1 MGWFDGFEDQ
11 QSGKRRHL
19 PGLPDGVRPKGI
31 PPVVGLPR
39 VVTPPVVMPPVVL
52 PRAALPRRMRSRR
65 VLPVIAALLLSA
77 CANPHGLD
85 WDLRNNAG
93 ATSTA
98 VENATAAR
106 PAADANGVISYP
118 GYQVVLARRGDTVAA
133 VASRLGLPA
142 GQLGT
147 FNALHPTDTLREG
160 EVLALPVRVA
170 ASPAAVTG
178 ATGQLIGAGNPGSG
192 TSAGG
197 VDIAA
202 IATTALDRVGT
213 TATSATGAAAP
224 KAGSLPFASAGSGPV
239 PVRYQV
245 KRGETAFTIARQFNI
260 PAKALADWNGL
271 GPDLSVREGQYLII
285 PTAADISRVP
295 GAAAGATAATT
306 ATPALDTTPPGV
318 GSPTP
323 APPSAKLPLPAE
335 KTVPAAQA
343 AKLTPPAPDLGPTRT
358 TASAAAMAMPVDGKI
373 IRSYDGKTN
382 QGIDISAVAGA
393 EVRAAE
399 DGTVAVIT
407 HDPATGALIVILRHT
422 GGLLTVYAGLDSASV
437 AKDAVVKRGQTLGT
451 VKGGSPAQMHFEVRQ
466 GQQSLDPLTY
476 LQ

>member
-11 QSGKRRHL
+11 HSGKRRHL
-19 PGLPDGVRPKGI
+19 PGLPGGVRPKGI

-170 ASPAAVTG
+170 ASPAGLPG
-178 ATGQLIGAGNPGSG
+178 AAGQLIGSGTPGSG
-192 TSAGG
+192 ASAGG

-202 IATTALDRVGT
+202 IATTALDRLGT
-213 TATSATGAAAP
+213 TATSATGAPAP

-295 GAAAGATAATT
+295 GATAATT
-306 ATPALDTTPPGV
+306 ATAALDATPPGV

-393 EVRAAE
+393 AVRAAE

-451 VKGGSPAQMHFEVRQ
+451 VKGGSPAQIHFEVRQ